1 MRSYIPMSVKAE
13 CVRLL
18 GENKSPKEIYEDYF
32 KAEIESPCQ
41 FESFKRR
48 LREWKQKPQ
57 ADTYTLNA
65 GTYKGFL
72 PHDATVR
79 VNGEG
84 EVVEAWIKQRAA
96 EYDVEAF
103 LEGIKQHV
111 EPYDYQIPM
120 SAVLANQ
127 QVGYNMLEIPLFDMH
142 WGVAKL
148 YDYQETLDEILQI
161 MSAHRWAQIVIPFGQ
176 DFFHNDS
183 IVKGETTKGT
193 KIEKVDMQRAVK
205 EAKQFIYAIIDL
217 AIEVSS
223 EVKVIYTPGNH
234 DQSISWMFMQ
244 VLLERYGEEIVDDSM
259 AYRKC
264 FTFGANA
271 IMVTHGQAKKSS
283 TAKSLAPLFPIA
295 FPLEFANAT
304 TREIHAGHLHHEEA
318 DTCGAMVR
326 RLSSAVPTDDW
337 TDLEDFIG
345 ANKRFMLFE
354 WSPKKLRSI
363 HYI

>member
-1 MRSYIPMSVKAE
+1 MNNKIPIEVKDHCLE
-13 CVRLL
+13 LL
-18 GENKSPKEIYEDYF
+18 NEGKHPKEIYEIYF
-32 KAEIESPCQ
+32 SKQDCCTGNLET
-41 FESFKRR
+41 FKRT
-48 LREWKQKPQ
+48 LRRWKSKPR
-57 ADTYTLNA
+57 ADIYTLNA
-65 GTYKGFL
+65 GTYPSFI

-84 EVVEAWIKQRAA
+84 NVVEAWIKQRAS

-103 LEGIKQHV
+103 LEGIKERV

-120 SAVLANQ
+120 SAALANQ
-127 QVGYNMLEIPLFDMH
+127 TEGHNMLEIPLFDMH
-142 WGVAKL
+142 WGVATMD
-148 YDYQETLDEILQI
+148 DYKETLDEIIQI

-259 AYRKC
+259 AHRKC

>member
-1 MRSYIPMSVKAE
+1 MTNKIPLEVKDRCIEMYNEGAT
-13 CVRLL
+13 VRT
-18 GENKSPKEIYEDYF
+18 IYETYYS
-32 KAEIESPCQ
+32 KHECCVST
-41 FESFKRR
+41 FETFARQLRR
-48 LREWKQKPQ
+48 WKNKPK

-65 GTYKGFL
+65 GTYPHFI

-84 EVVEAWIKQRAA
+84 AVVEAWIKQRAA

-103 LEGIKQHV
+103 LEGIKECV

-120 SAVLANQ
+120 SAALANQ
-127 QVGYNMLEIPLFDMH
+127 TEGHNMLEIPLFDMH
-142 WGVAKL
+142 WGVATME
-148 YDYQETLDEILQI
+148 DYKETLDDIIQI

-193 KIEKVDMQRAVK
+193 KIEKVDMQKAVK

-337 TDLEDFIG
+337 SDLEDFIG